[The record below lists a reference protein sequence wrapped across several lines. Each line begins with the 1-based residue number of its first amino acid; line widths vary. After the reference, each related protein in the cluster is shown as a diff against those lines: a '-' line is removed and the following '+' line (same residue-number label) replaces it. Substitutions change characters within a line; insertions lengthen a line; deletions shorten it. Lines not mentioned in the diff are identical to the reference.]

1 MDATLSSEPSNVKDT
16 VHEQVSF
23 AVESNHKIPRESR
36 PAPRRLSL
44 PTTAGF
50 IFLPWQKEEGKDD
63 ISKACSS
70 CQSRSVPRSSQ
81 HAIHVSF
88 ATLFVRE
95 AFHFSSLLR
104 EEGQVDHGCQQT
116 PVVCA
121 RMSSSFAVLWVKKC
135 SPYIFAFWG
144 MLFMRPVVMCP
155 STYRTMSIT
164 RVLHYLPLRHWNIL
178 NTSMFLF
185 PLLLE

>member
-1 MDATLSSEPSNVKDT
+1 MDATLPSEPSNVNDT

-23 AVESNHKIPRESR
+23 ALESNTRSQGSQGQHLGGCLY
-36 PAPRRLSL
+36 PA
-44 PTTAGF
+44 AGF
-50 IFLPWQKEEGKDD
+50 IFLSWQKEEGKDD

-70 CQSRSVPRSSQ
+70 CQSRSVPRSFQ

-104 EEGQVDHGCQQT
+104 EEGQADHGCQKT

-121 RMSSSFAVLWVKKC
+121 RVPSSFAVLWVRKC
-135 SPYIFAFWG
+135 NPYIFAYWG
-144 MLFMRPVVMCP
+144 MLFMRAVVMCP
-155 STYRTMSIT
+155 STYRTMSIAH
-164 RVLHYLPLRHWNIL
+164 VLHY
-178 NTSMFLF
+178 
-185 PLLLE
+185 